1 MANKSILD
9 DYLNVSEN
17 NSNSLSYE
25 DAIAKEQATA
35 LANKNYKDYLNTSM
49 QLFNYRNRARKY
61 LNNQLASQG
70 LNTQG
75 YGSSL
80 NAGVDNS
87 VINAYTE
94 VANNYNE
101 AQNDVAQDYLNTL
114 NQNAIERDNQLAA
127 FITNDINTTG
137 GQNVN
142 KYLQNYGYMD
152 ENGNYTDAWKN
163 LDSSRRSYLESLLVG
178 SGSNDSINYGS
189 VVDPSN
195 YENRVYYY
203 ASDGSTGSDT
213 IQNKFKDEFNY
224 ISSVQARGEIPNGSY
239 IKLTNGFGDVLYLTY
254 RDGQYYYISK
264 NVYDNASSDINK
276 IEHTKRV

>member
-9 DYLNVSEN
+9 DYLNASEN
-17 NSNSLSYE
+17 NNNSLSYE
-25 DAIAKEQATA
+25 DAIAKEQAEA
-35 LANKNYKDYLNTSM
+35 LANKNYKDYLSSSM
-49 QLFNYRNRARKY
+49 QLFNYRNRANKY
-61 LNNQLASQG
+61 LANSLASQG
-70 LNTQG
+70 LNSQG
-75 YGSSL
+75 YGSTLAS
-80 NAGVDNS
+80 GVDNN
-87 VINAYTE
+87 VINAYTNI
-94 VANNYNE
+94 ANSYNE
-101 AQNDVAQDYLNTL
+101 AQQQVVQDYLNTA
-114 NQNAIERDNQLAA
+114 NENAIERDNQLAT

-178 SGSNDSINYGS
+178 SSTNDSINYGS

-203 ASDGSTGSDT
+203 ASDGSTASDT

-254 RDGQYYYISK
+254 RDGHYYYISK

>member
-1 MANKSILD
+1 MPENQIIN
-9 DYLNVSEN
+9 DYLNTEDKEN
-17 NSNSLSYE
+17 LSYE
-25 DAIAKEQATA
+25 DTIAKEQATA

-101 AQNDVAQDYLNTL
+101 AQNNVAQDYLNTL

-163 LDSSRRSYLESLLVG
+163 LDSSRRSYLESLMVG
-178 SGSNDSINYGS
+178 TSSSGTTPEYGS
-189 VVDPSN
+189 LVDPSN

-203 ASDGSTGSDT
+203 ASDGSTSSDT

>member
-9 DYLNVSEN
+9 DYLNASEN
-17 NSNSLSYE
+17 NNNSLSYE
-25 DAIAKEQATA
+25 DAIAKEQAEA
-35 LANKNYKDYLNTSM
+35 LANKNYKDYLSSSM
-49 QLFNYRNRARKY
+49 QLFNYRNRANKY
-61 LNNQLASQG
+61 LANSLASQG
-70 LNTQG
+70 LNSQG
-75 YGSSL
+75 YGSTLAS
-80 NAGVDNS
+80 GIDNN
-87 VINAYTE
+87 VINAYTNI
-94 VANNYNE
+94 ANSYNE
-101 AQNDVAQDYLNTL
+101 AQQQVVQDYLNTA
-114 NQNAIERDNQLAA
+114 NENAIERDNQLAT

-178 SGSNDSINYGS
+178 SSTNDSINYGS

-203 ASDGSTGSDT
+203 ASDGSTASDT

-264 NVYDNASSDINK
+264 NVYDHASSDINK